1 MASDNFTAT
10 PNAEIFARIETKL
23 NDICNYIAA
32 IKHVVS
38 RNDPCAMGTAIDS
51 IASLAGAT
59 ADSFIPGEQ
68 QSGGCI
74 GSYDAWLKCRG

>member
-1 MASDNFTAT
+1 MAENNT
-10 PNAEIFARIETKL
+10 EMLRRIKTKL
-23 NDICNYIAA
+23 NDICNYVAA

-59 ADSFIPGEQ
+59 ADSIIINDL
-68 QSGGCI
+68 QSGGCV
-74 GSYDAWLKCRG
+74 GNHDDWLKCKG